1 MTRHDDV
8 LGNDAQKA
16 LLRRGQALHLLTRDN
31 PAYTYYGR
39 TVGLADMSDDALDR
53 LDALTRLQGNTLL
66 FDVPDADFP
75 DLRAQA
81 EARGFIVNPYNRWIG
96 DSASIDAARALLSAT
111 ALPDDLTLVRLSPDT
126 PREVLDAFGEMALS
140 CGVLP
145 PALSV
150 LTGARHQGLCSL
162 AVDQTGR
169 VVSCAAASALMHP
182 EHPLGRTAT
191 WWGMLATDPS
201 RRGERLSL
209 ILGSDT
215 ILESHR
221 RFGFT
226 QFFTGVAGGNAA
238 SEAVCTKLGLTQRAG
253 ISLTM
258 GDPKLVPGGRMTK

>member
-1 MTRHDDV
+1 MAQHGDF

-16 LLRRGQALHLLTRDN
+16 LLRRGHALHLLTRDN

-53 LDALTRLQGNTLL
+53 LDALTRLQGNSLL
-66 FDVPDADFP
+66 YDVPDADFP
-75 DLRAQA
+75 DLRAQC

-96 DSASIDAARALLSAT
+96 DGAAVDTARALLAAT
-111 ALPDDLTLVRLSPDT
+111 ALPDDLTLVRLAPDT
-126 PREVLDAFGEMALS
+126 PRDLLDAFGDMALS

-150 LTGARHQGLCSL
+150 LTGASHQGLCSI

-182 EHPLGRTAT
+182 DHPLGRTAT

-209 ILGSDT
+209 ILGADT

-226 QFFTGVAGGNAA
+226 QFFTGVASGNAA
-238 SEAVCTKLGLTQRAG
+238 SEAVCTKLGLSRRAG

-258 GDPKLVPGGRMTK
+258 AAPDLVPGGRMTS